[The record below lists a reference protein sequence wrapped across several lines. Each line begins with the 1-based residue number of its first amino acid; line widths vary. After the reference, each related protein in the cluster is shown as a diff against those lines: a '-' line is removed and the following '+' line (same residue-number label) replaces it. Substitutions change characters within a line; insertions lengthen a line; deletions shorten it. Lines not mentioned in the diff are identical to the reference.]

1 MYVPC
6 FILQSK
12 TNSYLPQKT
21 YKLHLRKK
29 IGEGS
34 YGVIYEINKNY
45 VLKLFRNS
53 YADVNQPD
61 ESSQIIP
68 FKNENREINFFLQ
81 YIKSKQSKSDFFIDV
96 KTIGVILINLTID
109 NHLFKKNSFFM
120 IMPECVSIHKLLNT
134 WKTPLINNKNGIH
147 IVLNIMKRIIDI
159 QLLLYNQHKI
169 YNLDIK
175 LDNFMIES
183 SKKLVIDNIINID
196 FGLIKSKNQHS
207 YNLHYDYHYWP
218 KGENI
223 KLEKIPA
230 YSLCVNGLEILFG
243 KQEQDIYGK
252 IKSQVEDQLS
262 LLKNN
267 HEIYNIFYNG
277 LLLKVNLKQL
287 LKLIVFYLDNQKIK

>member
-1 MYVPC
+1 MHVHC
-6 FILQSK
+6 FILYSK
-12 TNSYLPQKT
+12 TNSYLPQKM

-53 YADVNQPD
+53 YVHTNQSN

-68 FKNENREINFFLQ
+68 YKNENREINFFTQ
-81 YIKSKQSKSDFFIDV
+81 YIKNKQTKNNFFIDV
-96 KTIGVILINLTID
+96 KTIGIIMINVTLD
-109 NHLFKKNSFFM
+109 NYLFKKNSYFM

-134 WKTPLINNKNGIH
+134 WKKPLINNKNGID

-183 SKKLVIDNIINID
+183 TKKLAIDNIINID
-196 FGLIKSKNQHS
+196 FGLIKTKNHHL

-223 KLEKIPA
+223 KLEKLPA

-243 KQEQDIYGK
+243 KSDNSSGK
-252 IKSQVEDQLS
+252 IKNKVEDQLN

-267 HEIYNIFYNG
+267 QDVYNIFYNG

-287 LKLIVFYLDNQKIK
+287 LKLIIFYLDNQK

>member
-6 FILQSK
+6 FILYSK
-12 TNSYLPQKT
+12 INSYFPQKT

-68 FKNENREINFFLQ
+68 FKNENREINFFIQ
-81 YIKSKQSKSDFFIDV
+81 YIKSKQSKSNFFIDV
-96 KTIGVILINLTID
+96 KTIGIILINVTLD
-109 NHLFKKNSFFM
+109 NQLFKKKSYFM

-134 WKTPLINNKNGIH
+134 WKKPLINNKNGIE

-183 SKKLVIDNIINID
+183 SKILAIDNIINID
-196 FGLIKSKNQHS
+196 FGLIKTKNQHL

-218 KGENI
+218 KGDNI

-243 KQEQDIYGK
+243 KQEQDLSGK
-252 IKSQVEDQLS
+252 MKNNNVEDQLS

-267 HEIYNIFYNG
+267 QEVYNIFYNG

-287 LKLIVFYLDNQKIK
+287 LKLIVFYLDNQK